1 MANGMVEVYR
11 DIAASPQEIFSV
23 LADGWTYASWV
34 VGASHMRDVD
44 PHWPAVGAR
53 LHHRVG
59 PWPFSI
65 DDTTHV
71 VTMEPDRLLELDA
84 HVWPMGS
91 ARARL
96 TLEPLGPDRTRV
108 RFAEALSSRLARH
121 IPESVQ
127 ATVIGPRNRESLA
140 RLEDLAVNRV
150 RAGRR

>member
-1 MANGMVEVYR
+1 MVEVYR
-11 DIAASPQEIFSV
+11 DIGASPHEVFTV

-44 PHWPAVGAR
+44 PHWPEVGAR

-65 DDTTHV
+65 DDTTRV
-71 VTMEPDRLLELDA
+71 AAMEPDRLLELEA

-96 TLEPLGPDRTRV
+96 ILEPVGPDCTRV
-108 RFAEALSSRLARH
+108 RFAEALSSPVARR

-127 ATVIGPRNRESLA
+127 AAVIGPRNRESLA
-140 RLEDLAVNRV
+140 RLDDIAVHRV
-150 RAGRR
+150 RGGAR